1 MQKKIDELFKLWKE
15 NEGAGGQLLVT
26 YKGETVFDKC
36 YGYANIETGTP
47 ITQDTVFHVAS
58 VTKQITVMCVM
69 ILHERGLLNVF
80 DDVRKYIPDL
90 IAFPQPMTLKNMMN
104 NVSGLRDQWELL
116 HHSGRKMEDAL
127 VQTDT
132 RNIIARQ
139 RGLNFEPLEKYMY
152 SNSNF
157 TLLATIVERVSG
169 KTLPEFA
176 KENIFE
182 PLGMTSTFIRDDFR
196 MLVPNRA
203 YSYHDDGYNYTNG
216 VLTFGVYGS
225 TSLHTTCRDFT
236 KWLWQFKNPTLISA
250 DTMNNIMLDRPT
262 LKDGTVSIYAGGVKH
277 DYLEGHRFVQ
287 HGGANAGF
295 RTFSMIFPED
305 DLTIV
310 LLANTYNIP
319 TEPVCMDIARIV
331 LGLEPRKLN
340 NLDEYETDG
349 CNTEDIAGYYYDDNS
364 GSSYDIC
371 VKDGVPYVLYEEKW
385 VKLTHVRGNLY
396 KMGRRNITF
405 AFGEKC
411 AVNHENSVM
420 RLRKLTEN
428 VYQDYAYDYEGTYY
442 SDEVGGEYYVSEES
456 GKVYLNH
463 RRFGTKEL
471 HWVKGDMFAYDSM
484 DGRQEVVFTRG
495 SGGNVIGFVHNSGRV
510 QNLPFSKID

>member
-1 MQKKIDELFKLWKE
+1 MVEKIERLFKLWQE

-26 YKGETVFDKC
+26 HKGKTVIEKC

-47 ITQDTVFHVAS
+47 ITKDTVFHVAS

-69 ILHERGLLNVF
+69 ILQEQGKLNVEN
-80 DDVRKYIPDL
+80 DVRTYIPEM
-90 IAFPQPMTLKNMMN
+90 ISFPQPMKLKNMMN
-104 NVSGLRDQWELL
+104 NISGLRDQWELL
-116 HHSGRKMEDAL
+116 RLSGRQMEDAL
-127 VQTDT
+127 VQSDT

-139 RGLNFEPLEKYMY
+139 TGLNFEPTEKYMY

-157 TLLATIVERVSG
+157 TLLATIVEKLSEMS
-169 KTLPEFA
+169 LPEFA
-176 KENIFE
+176 KKYIFE
-182 PLGMTSTFIRDDFR
+182 PLHMDKTFIRDDFR

-225 TSLHTTCRDFT
+225 TSLHTTCEDFT
-236 KWLWQFKNPTLISA
+236 KWLWQFKNPTLISK
-250 DTMNNIMLDRPT
+250 DTMENVMLNRPT
-262 LKDGTVSIYAGGVKH
+262 LMDGTISNYAGGVKH
-277 DYLEGHRFVQ
+277 DFLEGHRFVQ

-305 DLTIV
+305 ELTIV

-331 LGLEPRKLN
+331 LGLPERKLN
-340 NLDEYETDG
+340 NLDEYKADAVDM
-349 CNTEDIAGYYYDDNS
+349 NAVAGYYYNDTS
-364 GSSYDIC
+364 ASAYDIK
-371 VKDGVPYVLYEEKW
+371 VVDNTPYVEYEDKW
-385 VKLTHVRGNLY
+385 VKLTNIGGNIF

-411 AVNHENSVM
+411 AVNHENNLM
-420 RLRKLTEN
+420 ELRKLSKNTYE
-428 VYQDYAYDYEGTYY
+428 QYAVSYEGTYV
-442 SDEVGGEYYVSEES
+442 SDEVGGEFYVSEED

-463 RRFGTKEL
+463 RRFGTSEL
-471 HWVKGDMFAYDSM
+471 HWVKGDVFAYGSM
-484 DGRQEVVFTRG
+484 EGRQELVFNRG
-495 SGGNVIGFVHNSGRV
+495 SGGHVIGFVHNSGRV